1 MEQSTGDTEAQ
12 ASRANDQ
19 ERYMRRMHSEK
30 NRLLSFKA
38 WPNLPLE
45 LAKAGFYYMN
55 SSDRVQCAFCENVLH
70 NWEVMD
76 KPLDEHKRHFP
87 RCRFVLGLD
96 VGNVP
101 IPEDEIRAVAHKLC
115 DETLQTK
122 TSLADVVVRGPLVAT
137 HPNYRKYEARLE
149 TYNLWPAQHL
159 VTAESLA
166 KAGFFYTGSDDEVR
180 CYFCSGGLRKWR
192 IGDNPWDKH
201 QAWFPRCAYVK
212 QAKQAEGL
220 IPPGVRTPTPP
231 PTQSN
236 SFDIGPREEQV
247 EPNEKAKQVVLKIAL
262 LEKWDTLLDKLA
274 MYITNQAEFVDLV
287 IYCNIPPT
295 RARQSLQAFRN
306 KGRPEVV
313 SLLQYICHGH
323 LQGTHYHRLT
333 VLRNA
338 FVYMGIEEHF
348 ERAMWQS
355 DLKPNDYFGP
365 HSPLLM
371 VETQGDVIENE
382 ISLEEKWGQ
391 LLDGLARDINT
402 RENFHDLSRCF
413 GVTPNDSTEILELYP
428 KDMAQAS
435 WALLSLILRR
445 YVEGTRLEKLTR
457 LSEAYRYMGK
467 INTFRETM
475 EAHQVPP
482 DVYVPMV
489 AEPEEADPEEKR
501 LQECWDRL
509 LEEIARQCSPRMIV
523 SMVRSIIPG
532 GKVDQVQEDH
542 PTDSLTT
549 SRLLV
554 KYWVRDW
561 IQGTKS
567 QKIRQIIKEFRE
579 NEAVGLIHRIL
590 LDFGIKIPQQS
601 EAA

>member
-1 MEQSTGDTEAQ
+1 MDTIMEQTTGDTEQQ
-12 ASRANDQ
+12 ASRATPP
-19 ERYMRRMHSEK
+19 ERYMRRMHSER

-45 LAKAGFYYMN
+45 LARAGFYYLN
-55 SSDRVQCAFCENVLH
+55 NSDRVQCAFCENVLH
-70 NWEVMD
+70 NWDVTD

-101 IPEDEIRAVAHKLC
+101 IPEDELRTAAHKLC
-115 DETLQTK
+115 DETLQAKST
-122 TSLADVVVRGPLVAT
+122 LADVVVRGPLVAT
-137 HPNYRKYEARLE
+137 HPNYRKYETRLE

-192 IGDNPWDKH
+192 TGDNPWDKH

-220 IPPGVRTPTPP
+220 LPPGVRTPTPP

-236 SFDIGPREEQV
+236 SFDISPGEEQV
-247 EPNEKAKQVVLKIAL
+247 EVDEKARKVVLKVAL
-262 LEKWDTLLDKLA
+262 LEKWETLLAKMA
-274 MYITNQAEFVDLV
+274 MYITNQAEFIDLV
-287 IYCNIPPT
+287 IYCNIPP
-295 RARQSLQAFRN
+295 AKSRQSLQAFRN

-313 SLLQYICHGH
+313 SLLHYICHGH
-323 LQGTHYHRLT
+323 LQGTHYHKLT
-333 VLRNA
+333 ILKNA
-338 FVYMGIEEHF
+338 FAYMGLGEDF
-348 ERAMWQS
+348 DRAMWQS

-365 HSPLLM
+365 HSPLLT
-371 VETQGDVIENE
+371 VETQGDLTETE
-382 ISLEEKWGQ
+382 RALEEKWGQ
-391 LLDGLARDINT
+391 ILDSLAQDIGT
-402 RENFHDLSRCF
+402 REHFHDVSRCF
-413 GVTPNDSTEILELYP
+413 GVTPTDSTEILEKYP
-428 KDMAQAS
+428 KDMTQAS
-435 WALLSLILRR
+435 WALMSLILRS
-445 YVEGTRLEKLTR
+445 YVEGTRLEKLTH

-467 INTFRETM
+467 MDTFKETM

-489 AEPEEADPEEKR
+489 AEPEEDNPEEKK
-501 LQECWDRL
+501 LQGCWDKL
-509 LEEIARQCSPRMIV
+509 LEEIVCQCPPREIA
-523 SMVRSIIPG
+523 SMVRNIMPNT
-532 GKVDQVQEDH
+532 KVEQVKEDH

-561 IQGTKS
+561 MQGTKS
-567 QKIRQIIKEFRE
+567 QKIQKIVKEFRE
-579 NEAVGLIHRIL
+579 NDMGGMILRIL
-590 LDFGIKIPQQS
+590 RDLGIEFP
-601 EAA
+601 